1 MTLSE
6 IAETLREIRVS
17 PVKSLGQNFLHDQ
30 NLVRW
35 IVDQVNLEP
44 RDFVVEI
51 GPGLGALTELLATRA
66 GGLLA
71 LEKDGRLAEFLKT
84 SLNNDGVEVRHSDA
98 MNFDVRTLYAK
109 ANVKLVANLPYYL
122 SSQLLIKFLNWPSP
136 ISLAVLMLQREMAQ
150 RLTAPSGTKEYG
162 ALTLF
167 IQLHYSA
174 ELLRIIPA
182 SVFIPRPEVDSAVV
196 RLRPREPQELP
207 ACNFKAFHELVRLG
221 FSQRRKQLGKLLRDY
236 LPDWAGA
243 AERLGLDPQI
253 RAERLDLHQWIALT
267 NLARPT
273 PQTDAA
279 QSQLEMFPV
288 VDESDRVIR
297 AAPRGEVHGNN
308 LRHRAVHILLFNAAQ
323 NEVFL
328 QKRSRW
334 KDRHPL
340 VWDSSAAGH
349 VDAGEEYDQAA
360 LRELKEELGLETAL
374 TPLIRLPASDQTGQE
389 FIWLYTGVWDGPIT
403 FDPVEIE
410 AGEYFPTEIVTA
422 WIDARPSDFAPGFV
436 ECWKA
441 WLSRP
446 R

>member
-6 IAETLREIRVS
+6 IADTLREIRVS

-30 NLVRW
+30 NLARW
-35 IVDQVNLEP
+35 IVDRVDLEP
-44 RDFVVEI
+44 HDFVVEI
-51 GPGLGALTELLATRA
+51 GPGLGALTELLTAKA
-66 GGLLA
+66 GGVLA
-71 LEKDGRLAEFLKT
+71 LEKDGRLAEFLRSRFK
-84 SLNNDGVEVRHSDA
+84 SDRVEVRHVDA
-98 MNFDVRTLYAK
+98 MDFDVRSLYAK
-109 ANVKLVANLPYYL
+109 TNVKLVANLPYYL
-122 SSQLLIKFLNWPSP
+122 SSQLLMKFLNWPSP

-150 RLTAPSGTKEYG
+150 RLTAAPGTKDYG

-174 ELLRIIPA
+174 ELLRTIPA

-196 RLRPREPQELP
+196 RLRPRPALELP
-207 ACNFKAFHELVRLG
+207 ACDFRAFHELVRLG
-221 FSQRRKQLGKLLRDY
+221 FSQRRKQLGKLLRAR

-253 RAERLDLHQWIALT
+253 RAERLDLRQWIALT
-267 NLARPT
+267 NLVRPI

-279 QSQLEMFPV
+279 QSQSEIFPV
-288 VDESDRVIR
+288 VDESDRVMR
-297 AAPRGEVHGNN
+297 TAPRGEVHGNN
-308 LRHRAVHILLFNAAQ
+308 LRHRAVHILLFNAQ

-349 VDAGEEYDQAA
+349 VDAGEEYDDAA
-360 LRELKEELGLETAL
+360 RRELREELGLETVL
-374 TPLIRLPASDQTGQE
+374 RPLVRLSASERTGQE
-389 FIWLYTGVWDGPIT
+389 FIWLYTGLWDGPIA

-410 AGEYFPTEIVTA
+410 AGEYFPSETVTA
-422 WIDARPSDFAPGFV
+422 WIDARPGDFAPGFV

-441 WLSRP
+441 WLSRT